1 MGKDGTPGETE
12 TQRLNRELEQLLQ
25 ELRVAMPG
33 VQVLF
38 AFLLA
43 VPFQQRFATVT
54 AFEKDVYFATLLMS
68 ALASALFIAPSA
80 YHRIT
85 FRRHEKEHLIMLS
98 SRFAIVGLLALAL
111 AMCGAIV
118 LVTDV
123 LFDGAVVLV
132 AGTVSLALFLG
143 VWFILGI
150 SGLVRRARAAGD
162 C

>member
-1 MGKDGTPGETE
+1 MSGDGTSEE
-12 TQRLNRELEQLLQ
+12 SERERLNRELEQLLQ

-43 VPFQQRFATVT
+43 VPFQQRFTEVT
-54 AFEKDVYFATLLMS
+54 PFQKDIYFATLLMS
-68 ALASALFIAPSA
+68 ALASALFIAPTA

-98 SRFAIVGLLALAL
+98 TRFAIAGLAALAL
-111 AMCGAIV
+111 AMCGAIL

-123 LFDGAVVLV
+123 LFDATAVLV
-132 AGTVSLALFLG
+132 ASAGSVVLFGGL
-143 VWFILGI
+143 WFALGI
-150 SGLVRRARAAGD
+150 GGLLAKRSAGS
-162 C
+162 

>member
-1 MGKDGTPGETE
+1 MDDGATREE
-12 TQRLNRELEQLLQ
+12 SHKERLNRELEQLLQ

-43 VPFQQRFATVT
+43 VPFAQRFAEVT
-54 AFEKDVYFATLLMS
+54 AFQKDVYFATLLMS
-68 ALASALFIAPSA
+68 ALASALFIAPTA

-85 FRRHEKEHLIMLS
+85 FRRHEKEHLIKLS
-98 SRFAIVGLLALAL
+98 TRFAIAGLLALAL

-123 LFDGAVVLV
+123 LFDATAVVAAGAVSTL
-132 AGTVSLALFLG
+132 LFGGL
-143 VWFILGI
+143 WFVLGI
-150 SGLVRRARAAGD
+150 RGRIAAGAAT
-162 C
+162 